1 MSDIFILIPS
11 RIGSTRL
18 ENKPLQNIE
27 GKSLI
32 QRVFENALSINS
44 NVYVATDSNKIRDNL
59 SNVTNNI
66 IMTSS
71 EHISGTDRVYEAST
85 KLNLKDSDLIINL
98 QGDEPFLPK
107 DAVMKMIN
115 DYKKNDC
122 DVITLSSD
130 FHSKND
136 LLDENCVKVQINEDS
151 YANDFYRISDG
162 NNLKKHI
169 GIYGYSLKVLR
180 KIINFDPSERELNNK
195 LEQLRFLDNGL
206 NIYVSYYDKN
216 IPHGI
221 DTQEDLINARKHIK
235 DAIKRES

>member
-1 MSDIFILIPS
+1 MSETFILIPS

-32 QRVFENALSINS
+32 QRVFENALSITS
-44 NVYVATDSNKIRDNL
+44 NVYVATDSNKIKDNL

-107 DAVMKMIN
+107 GAVMKMIN

-136 LLDENCVKVQINEDS
+136 LLDDNCVKVQINEDS

-162 NNLKKHI
+162 NNLKIHI

-180 KIINFDPSERELNNK
+180 KIINFDPSERELTKK

-221 DTQEDLINARKHIK
+221 DTQEDLINAREHIK

>member
-1 MSDIFILIPS
+1 MLNTFILIPS

-18 ENKPLQNIE
+18 EDKPLQNIE

-32 QRVFENALSINS
+32 QRVFENALSISS
-44 NVYVATDSNKIRDNL
+44 NVYVATDSNRIKDNL
-59 SNVTNNI
+59 LSITNNI

-71 EHISGTDRVYEAST
+71 DHISGTDRVYEASK
-85 KLNLKDSDLIINL
+85 KLNLEDSDLIINL

-107 DAVMKMIN
+107 DAVEKMIN

-130 FHSKND
+130 LHSNND
-136 LLDENCVKVQINEDS
+136 LLDESCVKVEVNKHK
-151 YANDFYRISDG
+151 YANDFYRISESD
-162 NNLKKHI
+162 NLKKHI

-180 KIINFDPSERELNNK
+180 KIINFDPSKRELDHK

-206 NIYVSYYDKN
+206 NIYVTHYDKN

-221 DTQEDLINARKHIK
+221 DTEEDLINARKYMKDVIK
-235 DAIKRES
+235 KES

>member
-32 QRVFENALSINS
+32 HRVFENALSITS
-44 NVYVATDSNKIRDNL
+44 NVYVATDSNRIKDNL
-59 SNVTNNI
+59 SGVTNNI

-115 DYKKNDC
+115 DYKKMIVMLLLYL
-122 DVITLSSD
+122 VI
-130 FHSKND
+130 FIQKM
-136 LLDENCVKVQINEDS
+136 
-151 YANDFYRISDG
+151 
-162 NNLKKHI
+162 
-169 GIYGYSLKVLR
+169 IYWM
-180 KIINFDPSERELNNK
+180 KI
-195 LEQLRFLDNGL
+195 
-206 NIYVSYYDKN
+206 V
-216 IPHGI
+216 
-221 DTQEDLINARKHIK
+221 
-235 DAIKRES
+235 

>member
-27 GKSLI
+27 GKSLVH
-32 QRVFENALSINS
+32 RVFENALSITS
-44 NVYVATDSNKIRDNL
+44 NVYVATDSNRIKDNL

-107 DAVMKMIN
+107 DAVMMMIN
-115 DYKKNDC
+115 D
-122 DVITLSSD
+122 
-130 FHSKND
+130 
-136 LLDENCVKVQINEDS
+136 
-151 YANDFYRISDG
+151 
-162 NNLKKHI
+162 
-169 GIYGYSLKVLR
+169 
-180 KIINFDPSERELNNK
+180 
-195 LEQLRFLDNGL
+195 
-206 NIYVSYYDKN
+206 
-216 IPHGI
+216 
-221 DTQEDLINARKHIK
+221 
-235 DAIKRES
+235 

>member
-27 GKSLI
+27 GKSLV
-32 QRVFENALSINS
+32 QRVFEKALSITS
-44 NVYVATDSNKIRDNL
+44 NVYVATDSNRIKDNL
-59 SNVTNNI
+59 SGVTNNI

-107 DAVMKMIN
+107 GAVMKMIN

-151 YANDFYRISDG
+151 YANDFYRISDK

-169 GIYGYSLKVLR
+169 GIYGYALKVLR
-180 KIINFDPSERELNNK
+180 KIINFKPSERELTNK

-221 DTQEDLINARKHIK
+221 DTQEDLINARKHFR
-235 DAIKRES
+235 DAIKRKS

>member
-1 MSDIFILIPS
+1 MLETFILIPS

-27 GKSLI
+27 GKSLVH
-32 QRVFENALSINS
+32 RVFENALSITS
-44 NVYVATDSNKIRDNL
+44 NVYVATDSNRIKDNL
-59 SNVTNNI
+59 SGITNNI

-107 DAVMKMIN
+107 AAVMKMIN

-151 YANDFYRISDG
+151 YANDFYRISDKK
-162 NNLKKHI
+162 NLKKHI
-169 GIYGYSLKVLR
+169 GIYGYTLKVLR
-180 KIINFDPSERELNNK
+180 KIVNFDPSERELTNK
-195 LEQLRFLDNGL
+195 LEQLRFLDHGL

>member
-18 ENKPLQNIE
+18 EDKPLQNIE
-27 GKSLI
+27 GKSLVH
-32 QRVFENALSINS
+32 RVFENALSITS
-44 NVYVATDSNKIRDNL
+44 NVYVATDSNRIKDNL
-59 SNVTNNI
+59 SGITNNI

-98 QGDEPFLPK
+98 QG
-107 DAVMKMIN
+107 
-115 DYKKNDC
+115 
-122 DVITLSSD
+122 LSSD

-151 YANDFYRISDG
+151 YANDFYRISDKK
-162 NNLKKHI
+162 NLKKHI
-169 GIYGYSLKVLR
+169 GIYGYTLKVLR
-180 KIINFDPSERELNNK
+180 KIVNFDPSERELTNK
-195 LEQLRFLDNGL
+195 LEQLRFLDHGL

-221 DTQEDLINARKHIK
+221 DTQEDLINARKHFK
-235 DAIKRES
+235 DAIKRKS